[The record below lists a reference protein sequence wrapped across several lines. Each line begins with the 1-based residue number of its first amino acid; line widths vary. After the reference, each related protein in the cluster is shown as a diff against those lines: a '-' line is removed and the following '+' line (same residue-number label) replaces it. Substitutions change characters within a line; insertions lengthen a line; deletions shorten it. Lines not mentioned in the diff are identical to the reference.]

1 MNIIVVGCGRVGS
14 ALSHRLSLAGHQVA
28 VVDRDS
34 EAFRNLPPDFTGRLH
49 EGDALAQDI
58 LARAGIESAH
68 AMAVVTNSDPLNA
81 VVGHIAQ
88 VEYKVPTVVVRNY
101 DPRFRPLFEEFNLQ
115 VVSSTSWGAQRIEEL
130 LNDSQMHTVFSAGN
144 GEVEIYEFV
153 IPVEWIGK
161 RAEEIFSGK
170 KCMLVSVTRA
180 GRAMQPDEDLIFVT
194 GDVLHVSAT
203 FAGMNELRSHL
214 PATEREK

>member
-14 ALSHRLSLAGHQVA
+14 ALAHRLYLAGHQVA
-28 VVDRDS
+28 VVDRTA
-34 EAFRNLPPDFTGRLH
+34 EAFSNLPPDFAGRLH

-58 LARAGIESAH
+58 LSRAGIENTH
-68 AMAVVTNSDPLNA
+68 AMAVVTNSDALNA

-130 LNDSQMHTVFSAGN
+130 LYDAEMHTVFSAGN
-144 GEVEIYEFV
+144 GEVEVYEFV
-153 IPVEWIGK
+153 VPPEWIGK
-161 RAEEIFSGK
+161 RATEIFSGR
-170 KCMLVSVTRA
+170 KCNLLSTTRA
-180 GRAMQPDEDLIFVT
+180 GRAIQPDEDLVFDK

-203 FAGMNELRSHL
+203 FAGINELRARLS
-214 PATEREK
+214 PAGQES